1 MFDFGLHNSIFLFA
15 LVILDYLTMEF
26 YTTHLYPFHHKYQY
40 TYFRYLLIFL
50 NTLYVLI
57 PFPFDITFFNNFIY
71 FFLISQR
78 KPIKALQHYIKYL
91 FRFYFI
97 YFLVCCVILLINI
110 NIETDSSLYTY
121 YMSSIATVSVYI
133 IFHLYVNYKQLKR
146 IQLPLGR
153 YISFFAT
160 YLVSIAVMIYCSRLY
175 GKSSDDDLS
184 YSYILLFI
192 CGIIVFTLHNYRS
205 IASLMEKQNEQNML
219 LKKYELE
226 EDFIKNINDSLQTLS
241 KVRHDFKN
249 HLIILD
255 GYAERKDTDKLQ
267 AYIHKINEE
276 IGATKLYDTSH
287 NLISSLLNAKNAV
300 CEKEHITFNVEHHFY
315 SIAIDDFSIITILG
329 NIIDNAITAASK
341 TTQGVINLSIIQL
354 DSLIEITCK
363 NNHCE
368 TITEKDGKLLTTKKS
383 ERGFHGIGLGNVK
396 TCVENLNGTLD
407 IHYTDS
413 EFEVRIEL
421 PNYAKTTEAN

>member
-1 MFDFGLHNSIFLFA
+1 
-15 LVILDYLTMEF
+15 
-26 YTTHLYPFHHKYQY
+26 
-40 TYFRYLLIFL
+40 
-50 NTLYVLI
+50 
-57 PFPFDITFFNNFIY
+57 
-71 FFLISQR
+71 
-78 KPIKALQHYIKYL
+78 
-91 FRFYFI
+91 
-97 YFLVCCVILLINI
+97 
-110 NIETDSSLYTY
+110 
-121 YMSSIATVSVYI
+121 MSSIATISVYI

-146 IQLPLGR
+146 IQLPLSK

-160 YLVSIAVMIYCSRLY
+160 YLVSIAVMMYCSRLY

-205 IASLMEKQNEQNML
+205 IASLMEKQNEQNLL

-226 EDFIKNINDSLQTLS
+226 EDFVKNIDNSLQTLS

-255 GYAERKDTDKLQ
+255 GYAERKDTEKLQ
-267 AYIHKINEE
+267 EYIHKINEE

-300 CEKEHITFNVEHHFY
+300 CEKEHITFHVEHHFHHV
-315 SIAIDDFSIITILG
+315 AIDDFSIITILG
-329 NIIDNAITAASK
+329 NIIDNAITAAGK
-341 TTQGVINLSIIQL
+341 TAQGVIDLSIVQI
-354 DSLIEITCK
+354 DSLLEITCR

-368 TITEKDGKLLTTKKS
+368 SITEKDGKLLTTKKS
-383 ERGFHGIGLGNVK
+383 EHGFHGIGLGNVK
-396 TCVENLNGTLD
+396 TCVENINGTLD

-413 EFEVRIEL
+413 EFEVKIAL
-421 PNYAKTTEAN
+421 PNYAKTLKGK